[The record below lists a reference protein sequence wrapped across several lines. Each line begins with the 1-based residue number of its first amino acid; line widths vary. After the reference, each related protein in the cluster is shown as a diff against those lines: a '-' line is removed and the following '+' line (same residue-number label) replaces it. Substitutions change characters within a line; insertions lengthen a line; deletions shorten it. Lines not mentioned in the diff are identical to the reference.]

1 MNFARGPGLGWIHA
15 LLVLLGAFLLFQVQ
29 PLLSKWILPWFGGGP
44 AVWTTCLLFFQSA
57 LFAGYAYAHLS
68 ERYLPAPARLAVHL
82 GLIAAAAWLLPV
94 APGGRWKPED
104 PGNPTWPILVLLG
117 ANVGLPYL
125 LLSST
130 GPLVQSWFSRAYP
143 GRSPYRL
150 YALSNLGSLAAL
162 LTYPFLVEPRF
173 GLRTQSAFWMWTF
186 AAFAALYALGALAS
200 WRAALIPATPDEA
213 DEPAPP
219 FRHRAL
225 WIVLPAFASAMLMA
239 TTNQLSQDV
248 AVIPFLWVLPLAV
261 YLASFIIAF
270 DHPRW
275 YQPQG
280 IAPAAAALAFGSA
293 TTYFL
298 HPTSA
303 IGLALGIGAMLGA
316 LFCVCLLCHGEAA
329 GLKPSPRRLTGY
341 YLALSGGGALGGLFV
356 SLVAPL
362 LFSTFL
368 EWKLGVG
375 ILYFAGAAGA
385 AWFHRGFLRAH
396 LNIAA
401 LLLVCAGTGFAFMVA
416 FFWSYT
422 PRLETARNFYG
433 VVAVDVASRGGTPEW
448 DAREMANGRV
458 LHGRQYLDER
468 HRREPT
474 SYYLESSGIGRT
486 MKFFNSRESLRVG
499 VVGLGSGTI
508 AAYSALPS
516 QSFRFYEINP
526 EVERLSRKYFTNLQ
540 DCRGRV
546 EVVLGDARMSLER
559 ERPQGFHVLA
569 LDAFSGHSVPTHL
582 LTVEA
587 MRIYLGHLA
596 PDGVIAAHVSN
607 RFLDLGPVV
616 RGAARRCGLGTLRI
630 DYVATEKDRGVTNTW
645 ILCTRSEAALRELG
659 RHAAKED
666 GRAEVVW
673 TDDASDLFSILR
685 PH

>member
-1 MNFARGPGLGWIHA
+1 MGSARGPWLGWIHA
-15 LLVLLGAFLLFQVQ
+15 LAVLLGAFLLFQVQ

-44 AVWTTCLLFFQSA
+44 AVWTTCLLFFQTA

-68 ERYLPAPARLAVHL
+68 ERLLPAPARLGVHL
-82 GLIAAAAWLLPV
+82 GLIVAALALLPV
-94 APGGRWKPED
+94 APGERWKPGEA
-104 PGNPTWPILVLLG
+104 GTPTWPILLLLG
-117 ANVGLPYL
+117 ANVGLPYF

-130 GPLVQSWFSRAYP
+130 GPLVQAWFSRAYP

-150 YALSNLGSLAAL
+150 YALSNVGSLAAL
-162 LTYPFLVEPRF
+162 LTYPFLVEPRW
-173 GLRTQSAFWMWTF
+173 GLRTQALFWAWSF
-186 AAFAALYALGALAS
+186 AGFAALFAVGALAAS
-200 WRAALIPATPDEA
+200 RRTAAPASPDEA
-213 DEPAPP
+213 DETTPP
-219 FRHRAL
+219 TRQRAL
-225 WIVLPAFASAMLMA
+225 WILLPAFASAMLMA

-275 YQPQG
+275 YPPQL
-280 IAPAAAALAFGSA
+280 IAPAAAALAFGAA

-303 IGLALGIGAMLGA
+303 LGLTLGIGATLGA
-316 LFCVCLLCHGEAA
+316 LFCICLLCHGEVAR
-329 GLKPSPRRLTGY
+329 LKPSPRSLTGY

-356 SLVAPL
+356 SLVAPGI
-362 LFSTFL
+362 FSTFF
-368 EWKLGVG
+368 EWKLGICFTYCGAVVG
-375 ILYFAGAAGA
+375 AG
-385 AWFHRGFLRAH
+385 WIHRGFLRAH

-401 LLLVCAGTGFAFMVA
+401 LLLVVAGTGIAFMVA
-416 FFWSYT
+416 FFSSYAT
-422 PRLETARNFYG
+422 RLESARNFYG
-433 VVAVDVASRGGTPEW
+433 VVAVDFVSRGGTPEW

-458 LHGRQYLDER
+458 LHGRQYVDDR

-486 MKFFNSRESLRVG
+486 MTFFKSRESLKVG

-508 AAYSALPS
+508 AAYAALPS

-540 DCRGRV
+540 DCRGKV

-559 ERPQGFHVLA
+559 EAPQGFQVLA

-596 PDGVIAAHVSN
+596 PEGILAAHVSN
-607 RFLDLGPVV
+607 RFLDLAPVV
-616 RGAARRCGLGTLRI
+616 RGAAHRCGLKTLRI
-630 DYVATEKDRGVTNTW
+630 EYVATEQDRGVTNTW
-645 ILCTRSEAALRELG
+645 VLCTRSEAALQELG
-659 RHAAKED
+659 PHGAKGD
-666 GRAEVVW
+666 GKPDLVW